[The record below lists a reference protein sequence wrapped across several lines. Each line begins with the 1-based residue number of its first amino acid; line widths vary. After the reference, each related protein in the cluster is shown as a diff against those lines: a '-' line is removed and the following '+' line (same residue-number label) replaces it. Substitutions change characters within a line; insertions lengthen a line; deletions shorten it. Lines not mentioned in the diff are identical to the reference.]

1 MDLIMEFNMNGNDTD
16 TANRYTMPGFEVT
29 IAGKG
34 NGIYTI
40 FTNIDAISK
49 KINHPAEV
57 ILKYIASA
65 TGSNYIQARNTIT
78 GSHKS
83 NELKDLILFYI
94 KHLVMCP
101 MCGIPETMPQIDGAK
116 KNTVINLYC
125 TACHN
130 TTQAK
135 PINKHISK
143 AIDIIIKYLK
153 AGGEWKMTKGTS
165 GTSKKIDV
173 LTTKYTPTPDTFNPF
188 ASTDSTDAINEDD
201 DIDID
206 NI

>member
-1 MDLIMEFNMNGNDTD
+1 MEFNMNGNNTDTD
-16 TANRYTMPGFEVT
+16 YRYKIPMFKVN
-29 IAGKG
+29 IAGQG

-49 KINHPAEV
+49 KINHPIEV

-65 TGSNYIQARNTIT
+65 TGSNYIQSRNTIT
-78 GSHKS
+78 GSH
-83 NELKDLILFYI
+83 NPDELKDLILFYI

-101 MCGIPETMPQIDGAK
+101 TCGIPETMPQIDGAK
-116 KNTVINLYC
+116 KNTVVNLYC

-135 PINKHISK
+135 PTNKHIAK

-165 GTSKKIDV
+165 GTIKKIDA
-173 LTTKYTPTPDTFNPF
+173 LTAKYAQTTDTINPF
-188 ASTDSTDAINEDD
+188 ASADSPDAINESD